1 MQDVTNMWGWKI
13 RKGSNDNYKN
23 MGELIVRP
31 FFCCFL
37 QLFFADAPALPA
49 VRTVETMF

>member
-1 MQDVTNMWGWKI
+1 MPDVTNMWGWKI
-13 RKGSNDNYKN
+13 RKGSNDNYKF

-31 FFCCFL
+31 FFL
-37 QLFFADAPALPA
+37 LFFAVAPALPA